1 MIAVEAETVPVT
13 AGLRHQSENVEAATF
28 HFVNLVIV
36 LHLSDKKD
44 FGVAFQE
51 RKQSGTRTS
60 AASALSGKMGTLR
73 AIKRNRKF
81 QRSGQDRKARIQG
94 INKLTFGKW
103 GCLA

>member
-1 MIAVEAETVPVT
+1 MKERASIAVEAETVPVT
-13 AGLRHQSENVEAATF
+13 ADLRHQSENVEAVSF

-60 AASALSGKMGTLR
+60 ALSPQWENGHLACHRTQQEISEIR
-73 AIKRNRKF
+73 T
-81 QRSGQDRKARIQG
+81 GQEGPNTRDQ
-94 INKLTFGKW
+94 
-103 GCLA
+103 